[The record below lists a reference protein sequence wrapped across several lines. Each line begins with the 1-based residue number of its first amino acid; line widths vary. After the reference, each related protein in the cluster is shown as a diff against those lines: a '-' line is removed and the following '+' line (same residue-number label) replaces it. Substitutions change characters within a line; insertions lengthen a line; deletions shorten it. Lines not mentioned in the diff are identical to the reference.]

1 MAALY
6 CFWAQL
12 SPRGGGSVAARGGG
26 SVAARGLGSMAASG
40 LCLEADA

>member
-12 SPRGGGSVAARGGG
+12 SPRGGGSVAARGLG
-26 SVAARGLGSMAASG
+26 SMTARGLGSMAASG

>member
-12 SPRGGGSVAARGGG
+12 SPRGGGSV
-26 SVAARGLGSMAASG
+26 VARGLGSMVASGLGSMTASG